1 MSEKVE
7 TETALGE
14 ATQLC
19 LESYYALGGGGGLNE
34 TVAFDAD
41 DAPERVYVPH
51 ELPDAAG
58 LEQILRAVEGV
69 PRRAAAT
76 NAVQTAANRV
86 ARDDDFFGDD
96 AKDEPTRRTKK
107 KSVRDGTFRRGPV
120 LRHGS
125 ELPPGLPSAL
135 ASLARANAAEAARK
149 AADAADAAASL
160 AATLGVSRGGDD
172 ASLVVEGIDISHLA
186 GANTSASV
194 VVFVDGAPA
203 PERHRR
209 YEIETG
215 GAGVAK
221 GDDPAAVREAMA
233 KRIAAAR
240 RAVSGKRAAA
250 AAAAAESGARV
261 PGALPDLALIDGGA
275 AQLVAAARAC
285 LDAGVEVTNAR
296 FSEEARNVT
305 SSNAEKKASG
315 PFTFS
320 VALASLAKGRVSG
333 EESVFVPRA
342 VVDASGTIVD
352 FTADRLVVGPGAAA
366 TRAGKAAA
374 ADGPGLRL
382 LRAVRDES
390 HAVAL
395 GAHRSR
401 RRASLFREMRS
412 ARDDEASVATG

>member
-1 MSEKVE
+1 
-7 TETALGE
+7 
-14 ATQLC
+14 
-19 LESYYALGGGGGLNE
+19 
-34 TVAFDAD
+34 
-41 DAPERVYVPH
+41 
-51 ELPDAAG
+51 
-58 LEQILRAVEGV
+58 
-69 PRRAAAT
+69 
-76 NAVQTAANRV
+76 
-86 ARDDDFFGDD
+86 
-96 AKDEPTRRTKK
+96 
-107 KSVRDGTFRRGPV
+107 
-120 LRHGS
+120 
-125 ELPPGLPSAL
+125 
-135 ASLARANAAEAARK
+135 
-149 AADAADAAASL
+149 
-160 AATLGVSRGGDD
+160 
-172 ASLVVEGIDISHLA
+172 
-186 GANTSASV
+186 
-194 VVFVDGAPA
+194 
-203 PERHRR
+203 
-209 YEIETG
+209 
-215 GAGVAK
+215 
-221 GDDPAAVREAMA
+221 
-233 KRIAAAR
+233 
-240 RAVSGKRAAA
+240 
-250 AAAAAESGARV
+250 
-261 PGALPDLALIDGGA
+261 
-275 AQLVAAARAC
+275 
-285 LDAGVEVTNAR
+285 VEVTNAR